1 MDNYRIAS
9 DQIGNGILGKVH
21 LIQLMQQPFTLLIAK
36 IFDEQSEEHYNKE
49 RNILTIISNSNN
61 PNKNYIIQIKN
72 ININLELTNYF
83 PFDSRYL
90 LFDYLEYGNLSK
102 YLYNGALFT
111 DIPEQFT
118 KLVCYKLLK
127 AFEVMHGN
135 QIIHNKIDINN
146 IMFNNDFNP
155 IILHFSE
162 AIINN
167 DNNDNN
173 YKIDFRGLGKIAAK
187 MMTSGKFVC
196 LRFNKVKKYFEIIDN
211 VKRATREKDFWNNFN
226 KISKGFIDFFD
237 ILLKSKTPLNI
248 NELINHPWLK
258 EIKDIYDNDN
268 NIINNNSIEND
279 FKNFFSDKYKNI
291 KLMEQ
296 QDKQIYEIDAIIDMQ
311 SNSKNN
317 GSLINDIMNN
327 GDRNCNAINDKCD
340 IFNLKVREINS
351 MPKGFLFDYIEII
364 INDKNNYNNNYD
376 KFNFFYCFIY
386 DLQIFIE
393 EMENLENTVEYSEKY
408 LSFNATFEEKLS
420 KDNEEIIG
428 ADEMKDDIIL
438 EEDEIE
444 NLEMKIELLKYIKDK
459 NEKNIVDND
468 EGLVKYYLIFNY
480 IQGEISDYY
489 HYMAKIKEKAKEIL
503 NEKLKK

>member
-1 MDNYRIAS
+1 MDNYRIVS

-21 LIQLMQQPFTLLIAK
+21 LIQLIQKPFTLLIAK

-72 ININLELTNYF
+72 IIINLDFMNYF
-83 PFDSRYL
+83 LDDSRYL

-102 YLYNGALFT
+102 YLYNGRLFT
-111 DIPEQFT
+111 DIPEKFT

-127 AFEVMHGN
+127 AFEVMHDN
-135 QIIHNKIDINN
+135 HIIHNKIDINN

-155 IILHFSE
+155 IIIHFSE
-162 AIINN
+162 AVINN
-167 DNNDNN
+167 DYNDNN

-187 MMTSGKFVC
+187 MITSGRFMH

-211 VKRATREKDFWNNFN
+211 AKRAIIEKDFWNSIN
-226 KISKGFIDFFD
+226 KISEVFIDFFD
-237 ILLKSKTPLNI
+237 KLLKSRTPLNI

-258 EIKDIYDNDN
+258 EIKDIYDNN
-268 NIINNNSIEND
+268 INNNSIEND
-279 FKNFFSDKYKNI
+279 FKNFFLDKYKKI

-296 QDKQIYEIDAIIDMQ
+296 QDKQTYEIDAIIDMQ
-311 SNSKNN
+311 NNSRNN
-317 GSLINDIMNN
+317 GSLINDIMIN
-327 GDRNCNAINDKCD
+327 GDRGCSAINDKSE
-340 IFNLKVREINS
+340 IFNLNVRKINN

-376 KFNFFYCFIY
+376 KLNFFYCFIY
-386 DLQIFIE
+386 DLQLFIE
-393 EMENLENTVEYSEKY
+393 KMENLENKVEYSEEY
-408 LSFNATFEEKLS
+408 LSFNATFKEKLS
-420 KDNEEIIG
+420 KGNEEIIG
-428 ADEMKDDIIL
+428 ADEMEDDLML

-444 NLEMKIELLKYIKDK
+444 NLEMKIELLKYKKDK
-459 NEKNIVDND
+459 NEKNNIDND

-503 NEKLKK
+503 EEKLRK